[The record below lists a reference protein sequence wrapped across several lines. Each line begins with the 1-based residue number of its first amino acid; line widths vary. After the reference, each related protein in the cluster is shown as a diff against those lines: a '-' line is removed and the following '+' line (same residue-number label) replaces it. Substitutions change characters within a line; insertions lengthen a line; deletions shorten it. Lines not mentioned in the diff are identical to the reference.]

1 LEKWLDQKNEAGK
14 QSELFVLQYEQNRMN
29 DHSSFEKI
37 ELISDVYVNAG
48 YDIISFN
55 DLDSFIIDRFIEVK
69 SYREEISFYWS
80 KNEVEKAKEL
90 ATKYYIYLVD
100 RSLMNK
106 KDYVPKIIQDPYKKI
121 FENEFWKKE
130 TENWK
135 IILEQRV

>member
-1 LEKWLDQKNEAGK
+1 
-14 QSELFVLQYEQNRMN
+14 MN